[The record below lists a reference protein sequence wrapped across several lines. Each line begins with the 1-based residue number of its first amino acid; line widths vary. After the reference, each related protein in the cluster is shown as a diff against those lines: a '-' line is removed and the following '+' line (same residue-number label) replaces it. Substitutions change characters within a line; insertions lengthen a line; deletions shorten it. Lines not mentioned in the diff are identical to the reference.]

1 MLRQDILI
9 KELNDLL
16 THHSIAA
23 KNLSSINMNDQAI
36 LSENLCLKIA
46 NILFQINLKNTNI
59 IKRNT
64 DTIDLHDEISQTAIQ
79 VTLRRDRD
87 KISSTIENFIK
98 YKHYKKYNKLY
109 IIMLS
114 EKINGADF
122 KKPFDTENKFDFS
135 AKDNVFFISDILS
148 KALEIDINELEKLVR
163 HVKDYIEIPARSET
177 KQSQIQYFWKSLVLL
192 SQYIDEAIEP
202 DFLGRYTMDIEGAY
216 NNACT
221 QSDTLK
227 LLINNITLYISKET
241 NDGLKKLLIHSH
253 LVLDAIRVF
262 LKYSTE
268 WNEKRTEYWAKAEDT
283 RITFK
288 RVRTEVEELL
298 RKEL

>member
-59 IKRNT
+59 IKRNA

-148 KALEIDINELEKLVR
+148 KALEIDINELEKLVQ
-163 HVKDYIEIPARSET
+163 HVKDYIEIPAHSET